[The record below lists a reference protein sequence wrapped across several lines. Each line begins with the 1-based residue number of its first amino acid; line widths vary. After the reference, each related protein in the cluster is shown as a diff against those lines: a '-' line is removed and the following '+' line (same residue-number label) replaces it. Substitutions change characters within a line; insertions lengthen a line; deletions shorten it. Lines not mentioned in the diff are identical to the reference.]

1 MLDKLSVPGLDVAAG
16 TLTLPLWAAGAAAA
30 LLLLLLV
37 LAAFRSGFGV
47 VIAGLARIA
56 LVVLAAAVAWTFV
69 NRFAERDRADER
81 RALDQRVYDLTAR
94 VLEPNSVLGC
104 LEPGLGEAVD
114 GACEKQLFA
123 GPETVGAATALV
135 AARWSL
141 LVNGLDYAR
150 KDPGYEAS
158 LDGLRRTLQADR
170 FGFLAQV
177 LSTREGCTISKC
189 DGLEKLSDANRVRA
203 NLSERMFEALVTRN
217 AAAWPS
223 RARGAAPMAAAP
235 APAPT
240 GPVAGSGVAFPSAA
254 SIPPV
259 SIMSSEPSAGA
270 APAPPAK
277 RPPQP
282 RAQPRPGTAQ
292 PAPANLAPAAA
303 TGTAAPPRP

>member
-47 VIAGLARIA
+47 VIASLARIA

-69 NRFAERDRADER
+69 NRFADRDRADER
-81 RALDQRVYDLTAR
+81 RALDQRVHELTVR

-141 LVNGLDYAR
+141 LVNGVDYAR
-150 KDPGYEAS
+150 SKDPAYEAS

-203 NLSERMFEALVTRN
+203 NLSERTFEGLVTRN
-217 AAAWPS
+217 AAAWPN
-223 RARGAAPMAAAP
+223 RARGATPMAAG
-235 APAPT
+235 PAPT
-240 GPVAGSGVAFPSAA
+240 PTGAAPGSGVAFPSAA

-270 APAPPAK
+270 TPGVAPAPPAK

-282 RAQPRPGTAQ
+282 RAQPQPRPNTAL
-292 PAPANLAPAAA
+292 PAPTSIAPAQ
-303 TGTAAPPRP
+303 